1 MGWWPDQCQ
10 THTKTTTVRC
20 YSITFHRMNFNLE
33 LHNYSCRLLTIS
45 SVKTPLLVSYSKNEF
60 IISKPACCRIVSV
73 FFAWK
78 CIYEGGNGICPY
90 NVHPINYFWDPEK
103 DFYFFENILG
113 VAGFFFQLSL
123 IKSIEIS
130 SFLGIT
136 FSYDQNSILYKIL
149 KDNGTEKIHAHE
161 RFL

>member
-1 MGWWPDQCQ
+1 MANINISMRTPLVFAPSEIDWSRKRTFTVLSSDHEINPCYCPSGQQGGGGYLMDMGWWPDQCQ

-90 NVHPINYFWDPEK
+90 NVHPINYFWDPK
-103 DFYFFENILG
+103 N
-113 VAGFFFQLSL
+113 
-123 IKSIEIS
+123 
-130 SFLGIT
+130 
-136 FSYDQNSILYKIL
+136 L
-149 KDNGTEKIHAHE
+149 K
-161 RFL
+161 